1 MSSPSHEF
9 GVFLSRTP
17 PPKRKKERGF
27 LWLPLNATQKGHPEK
42 KDKQLVAWKGWVAL
56 NGLQKTT
63 WGTLQT
69 AHCRLATDFLHNGNP
84 AQKAYSEG
92 PSAHPTAQRQAE
104 VRCMPFLEKKPL
116 QQKAS
121 GLQGQFRESN
131 CQVPCFAKSC

>member
-17 PPKRKKERGF
+17 QKKKICGF

-42 KDKQLVAWKGWVAL
+42 KEEKKQLVAWKGWVAL

-69 AHCRLATDFLHNGNP
+69 AHCRLATDFLHDGNP
-84 AQKAYSEG
+84 AQKAYSQG
-92 PSAHPTAQRQAE
+92 PLAHPTAQRQAE
-104 VRCMPFLEKKPL
+104 VRCTPFLEKKPL

-121 GLQGQFRESN
+121 VLQGQFRESN
-131 CQVPCFAKSC
+131 CQVPYFAKSC